1 MSYKCWYRVQ
11 RNETKAKLGDCK
23 IRTNEL
29 WGPTQSRSQFK
40 NMFLLLL
47 SFGRYPAML
56 LKFFFLYK
64 RKGRKRR
71 TKTKKFWHIFPP
83 NFLVSEHLRGSQ
95 NVRRELRGE
104 CLRQQNG
111 WKALLLLKHSVYSIW
126 SFYLFQIQVN
136 RYM

>member
-1 MSYKCWYRVQ
+1 MKLKNKNVLWMLISGTEK
-11 RNETKAKLGDCK
+11 RNWDKARRLYNQNK
-23 IRTNEL
+23 RTL
-29 WGPTQSRSQFK
+29 RTHRQSRSQFK

-111 WKALLLLKHSVYSIW
+111 WKALLNTVYIPFKAFIFSRIK
-126 SFYLFQIQVN
+126 
-136 RYM
+136 

>member
-1 MSYKCWYRVQ
+1 MSYECWYRVQ
-11 RNETKAKLGDCK
+11 RNETETKLGDCK

-71 TKTKKFWHIFPP
+71 TKTKKLWQIFPP

-111 WKALLLLKHSVYSIW
+111 WKALLNTVYIPFEAFIFSRIK
-126 SFYLFQIQVN
+126 
-136 RYM
+136 